1 MRWGWMSLIKDACK
15 SGALVVLLL
24 FLTASAETSHDI
36 RGATSIR
43 SISRFHQPSSI
54 YQASAFLPLLHR
66 RKRQDVLP
74 SFSASSISD
83 CDDIPILFETD
94 RLLVVNKPS
103 GIPHHD
109 DNDQNNPGMVTRLR
123 LSQQQRLYGV
133 HRLDR
138 VTSGI
143 LLLAKDAE
151 MAAELS
157 KAFREGA
164 VSKYYV
170 GVSGKKPSKK
180 KQGLVQGYM
189 ERSRQKSWILTRG
202 DPSKSTGSGAGP
214 AGPSSRTT
222 SMAKTR
228 FFTAGTS
235 PMNEE
240 FGLKSNEHNLV
251 VPKTLVLFHPY
262 TGKTHQLRVAA
273 KSVGLPL
280 LGDDIYRDGTTTTSN
295 TNTRIRTLLH
305 ATAIHVELQDGPLTI
320 WSPPPFAHLLW
331 QSENA
336 SLEPLLTTLMEK
348 HCNVPPILE
357 AMKQQSSQQA
367 ST

>member
-1 MRWGWMSLIKDACK
+1 MLQGWTSSIKYACK
-15 SGALVVLLL
+15 SGTIVVLLV
-24 FLTASAETSHDI
+24 LTASAETRHEDMS
-36 RGATSIR
+36 GAR
-43 SISRFHQPSSI
+43 NGLHHPSKI
-54 YQASAFLPLLHR
+54 PAAFLPLHR
-66 RKRQDVLP
+66 PKRRGLY
-74 SFSASSISD
+74 SSSSESITD
-83 CDDIPILFETD
+83 CDSEIPILFESD

-109 DNDQNNPGMVTRLR
+109 DDDQHQGMVTRLR
-123 LSQQQRLYGV
+123 LAHNQRLYGV

-143 LLLAKDAE
+143 LLLAKDAA

-170 GVSGKKPSKK
+170 GISGKKPSKK

-189 ERSRQKSWILTRG
+189 ERSRQKSWILKRG
-202 DPSKSTGSGAGP
+202 HPEGERST
-214 AGPSSRTT
+214 TT
-222 SMAKTR
+222 ATTTSSMAKTR
-228 FFTAGTS
+228 FFTAGVS
-235 PMNEE
+235 PMNEA
-240 FGLKSNEHNLV
+240 FGLKPSSEDPLENLV
-251 VPKTLVLFHPY
+251 VPKTLLLFRPY

-280 LGDDIYRDGTTTTSN
+280 LGDDIYRDGTNHQQPQTPTS
-295 TNTRIRTLLH
+295 TRIRTLLH

-331 QSENA
+331 QADDA
-336 SLEPLLTTLMEK
+336 SLEPMLQTLMEK
-348 HCNVPPILE
+348 HCDVPPILE
-357 AMKQQSSQQA
+357 AMKASPQQA
-367 ST
+367 TTYS